1 MQAEGD
7 APATP
12 KASPKP
18 KKTPVTPKGKGK
30 KRDAED
36 DEGETV
42 ESAKKVK
49 VEAWGQNEREDTN
62 D

>member
-49 VEAWGQNEREDTN
+49 VEA
-62 D
+62 